1 MISLLIYKITAD
13 FLPFRSWIVRAESES
28 EARLEIAQK
37 LGIPYEQTSAE
48 FTREEAA
55 K

>member
-1 MISLLIYKITAD
+1 MIPLLTYKITAD
-13 FLPFRSWIVRAESES
+13 FLPFRSWLVRAESES
-28 EARLEIAQK
+28 EARLEVARK

-48 FTREEAA
+48 ITKEVA

>member
-1 MISLLIYKITAD
+1 MISLLTYKVTAD
-13 FLPFRSWIVRAESES
+13 FLPFRSWIVQAESES
-28 EARLEIAQK
+28 EARLSIAQA

-48 FTREEAA
+48 LTKEVA